1 MIKEYK
7 IGERFEWAGLVY
19 EVRRGGSCMGCAFY
33 IESENECTANR
44 DAIGYCGYC
53 CRSDDSNVIF
63 VNVGEINNET

>member
-19 EVRRGGSCMGCAFY
+19 EVRRGRSCMGCAFY

-44 DAIGYCGYC
+44 DAIGYCGYY
-53 CRSDDSNVIF
+53 
-63 VNVGEINNET
+63 NET